1 MLKLVLL
8 SMQAGER
15 SEHRLPAGLW
25 TIGGDENDGLRLADL
40 PPAALEI
47 EGDLSGVIATAKRID
62 ARVGKFPLSPGQ
74 RRLVRPG
81 ESLCFGGHELR
92 VEAPEA
98 EDRPAPVPALV
109 WLNGRDCGKRAPLRA
124 EAILVGRGEH
134 CAARVRDPMA
144 SRLHATLVLGSG
156 EARVTDAGSC
166 NGLKIDG
173 VSVEGEQR
181 LYGGEILTVG
191 ETDLA
196 FEADLGLEPPEGGV
210 RPDEATV
217 VKPQVP
223 RAPSTAAAR
232 GWRWPAPR
240 KALGWAAL
248 ALAVVGAWHLSRCQA
263 SAMAGFAAIESM
275 ALVLGKTPSQRP
287 ISAMR

>member
-1 MLKLVLL
+1 MLEGMLKLVLI

-40 PPAALEI
+40 PPDALEI
-47 EGDLSGVIATAKRID
+47 ESDLSGVIATAKRID
-62 ARVGKFPLSPGQ
+62 ARIGLRRLSPGQ
-74 RRLVRPG
+74 RRLVRQG

-92 VEAPEA
+92 VEAPDA
-98 EDRPAPVPALV
+98 EDRPAPIPALV
-109 WLNGRDCGKRAPLRA
+109 WLNGRDCGKRTPLRA
-124 EAILVGRGEH
+124 EAVLVGRGEH

-166 NGLKIDG
+166 NGLKVNG

-181 LYGGEILTVG
+181 LYGGEILTIG

-196 FEADLGLEPPEGGV
+196 FEADLGPEPPEGGA
-210 RPDEATV
+210 RPDEETV
-217 VKPQVP
+217 VKNQAP
-223 RAPSTAAAR
+223 RAPLAASER
-232 GWRWPAPR
+232 RWRWSPPR

-248 ALAVVGAWHLSRCQA
+248 ALAVVGAWRLSRC
-263 SAMAGFAAIESM
+263 
-275 ALVLGKTPSQRP
+275 
-287 ISAMR
+287 